1 MNMEIEYAGGT
12 KFTAKA
18 RSHII
23 VCDQPVESGGLDTGM
38 TPPELLLAS
47 LGTCVAYYAL
57 QYSEDARLVPRRA
70 EGVCL
75 CRESQAAGKDRILR
89 SKCYSPRGAR
99 RSAFVWY

>member
-18 RSHII
+18 RSHIV

-57 QYSEDARLVPRRA
+57 QYLKTRDLSLDGT

-75 CRESQAAGKDRILR
+75 CRESKAAGKDQILQ